1 MNGYVIYYLTTLIV
15 SWIIFYDGK
24 NNFDSIIKALSLF
37 GVCWIVVPIVLF
49 LNIKESINRWLVK
62 HN

>member
-1 MNGYVIYYLTTLIV
+1 MNGYVIYYLTTLV
-15 SWIIFYDGK
+15 LSWIIFYDGK
-24 NNFDSIIKALSLF
+24 NNFDSLIKALALF

-49 LNIKESINRWLVK
+49 SNIKESINRWLVR